1 MRGVVEKCSFCY
13 HRYQLAREKAYG
25 EGRDGIEESEYQTAC
40 TTACPAGAI
49 VFGDLNDPSH
59 MVHQIVKPDPHPD
72 PMNKYVVD
80 KSRNPKVFRLLER
93 LGTNTKI
100 YYLSEREWV
109 RKAGDNYLDGEWD
122 KVKNHHGS
130 SSHE

>member
-1 MRGVVEKCSFCY
+1 EE
-13 HRYQLAREKAYG
+13 RE
-25 EGRDGIEESEYQTAC
+25 IEEMEYQTAC

-49 VFGDLNDPSH
+49 IFGDLNNPAH
-59 MVHQIVKPDPHPD
+59 KVTQIVKPDPHPD
-72 PMNKYVVD
+72 PRNPKVVG
-80 KSRNPKVFRLLER
+80 KSRNPKIFRLLER

-130 SSHE
+130 SSHD